1 MPRGVIA
8 MDEKKMAFTGVLPVF
23 EKLLVS
29 RDTHNNH
36 VEFYVHLILGNG
48 LREAKFSPP
57 PPSIPTKDKR

>member
-1 MPRGVIA
+1 MQRGVIA

-29 RDTHNNH
+29 RDTHNNR

-48 LREAKFSPP
+48 L
-57 PPSIPTKDKR
+57 